1 MKLPN
6 ADEMTAFDHEAVA
19 KIIDQAD
26 RVAER
31 IMAAPMPDVR
41 HCKALHGLVAFARG
55 TGLFSPAPH
64 HLAALERLPPVAD
77 LDAWLASDPQSAP
90 RFAE

>member
-1 MKLPN
+1 MKLP
-6 ADEMTAFDHEAVA
+6 APDEMTEADHAAVA

-26 RVAER
+26 GLAER

-41 HCKALHGLVAFARG
+41 HCKALSGLVAFARG
-55 TGLFSPAPH
+55 SGLFAPTPH
-64 HLAALERLPPVAD
+64 HLAALQRLPPAQD
-77 LDAWLASDPQSAP
+77 LAAWTASDPQFSP